1 MAEFNQQR
9 EAEANKTKELLHHEK
24 MKRNFQMYMVYNR
37 NLGHALQSREQHVKS
52 VKTKLLDEKI
62 KDELAHKNQVVLDRQ
77 DMLRRSRIKEKI
89 ESKVETVEHIEK
101 LKHRL
106 IEDRRVFLGR
116 TLKRMR
122 IMDRELSDKLGT
134 TISHFSPQRSAMN
147 TDKDAKEYDRA
158 NVTTSSKLNP

>member
-1 MAEFNQQR
+1 
-9 EAEANKTKELLHHEK
+9 

-37 NLGHALQSREQHVKS
+37 NLGHALQSRDQHVKS

-62 KDELAHKNQVVLDRQ
+62 KDELAHKNQVIIDRQ

-89 ESKVETVEHIEK
+89 DVKVETVENIET

-106 IEDRRVFLGR
+106 IEDRRIFLGR

-134 TISHFSPQRSAMN
+134 TISHFSPQRSTM
-147 TDKDAKEYDRA
+147 
-158 NVTTSSKLNP
+158 